1 MIGLEKTEVSFSE
14 HLEDIRKMG
23 FDYACD
29 DIDPLK
35 FKYQNEDEKKAFI
48 DGYEEGLETVSG
60 GINGLVEENKE
71 SFGNFRK

>member
-35 FKYQNEDEKKAFI
+35 FKYQTEDEKKA
-48 DGYEEGLETVSG
+48 
-60 GINGLVEENKE
+60 LVEENKE